1 VTERPK
7 RLSRKVREQQMLDAA
22 VSVFAQ
28 RGYHE
33 TSMDDVAVRA
43 GISKPMVYLYLG
55 SKEELF
61 ARCLEQESRRLLD
74 AIAAAVVDGKEPP
87 PPDEQL
93 WRALHAVFT
102 VVSKHRDGWTVLHR
116 QGMKATGALGER
128 AAALRGQTIEV
139 VRQLLAKAWATGRR
153 RKAHAEELQMCAHA
167 LVGAAESVADWLADH
182 PDVTPELAAR
192 RLMTISWVGLGDIMN
207 GETWRP
213 SSRSD
218 RTA

>member
-1 VTERPK
+1 
-7 RLSRKVREQQMLDAA
+7 MLDAA
-22 VSVFAQ
+22 VTVFAQ
-28 RGYHE
+28 KGYHE
-33 TSMDDVAVRA
+33 TSMDDIAEQA

-61 ARCLEQESRRLLD
+61 ARCLEQESSRLLQ
-74 AIAAAVVDGKEPP
+74 AIAEAVDAGSAA
-87 PPDEQL
+87 DEQL

-102 VVSKHRDGWTVLHR
+102 VVSEHRDGWNVLHR

-128 AAALRGQTIEV
+128 AAGLRDQTVEV
-139 VRQLLAKAWATGRR
+139 VRQLLAKAWTIGRR
-153 RKAHAEELQMCAHA
+153 RKAHAEEVQMCAYA

-182 PDVTPELAAR
+182 PDVTPEIAAR

-207 GETWRP
+207 GEIWRP
-213 SSRSD
+213 SRRSN

>member
-1 VTERPK
+1 
-7 RLSRKVREQQMLDAA
+7 MLDAA
-22 VSVFAQ
+22 VVVFAQ
-28 RGYHE
+28 NGYHE
-33 TSMDDVAVRA
+33 TSMDDIAELA

-61 ARCLEQESRRLLD
+61 ARCLEQESRRLLE
-74 AIAAAVVDGKEPP
+74 AIAGAADAALK
-87 PPDEQL
+87 PDEQL

-102 VVSKHRDGWTVLHR
+102 VVSEHRDGWNVLHR

-128 AAALRGQTIEV
+128 AAGLRDQTVEV
-139 VRQLLAKAWATGRR
+139 VRRLLAKAWTSGRR
-153 RKAHAEELQMCAHA
+153 RKAHAEELQMCAYA

-182 PDVTPELAAR
+182 PEVTPEVAAR

-207 GETWRP
+207 GEIWRP
-213 SSRSD
+213 SRRSN

>member
-1 VTERPK
+1 
-7 RLSRKVREQQMLDAA
+7 MLDAA
-22 VSVFAQ
+22 VTVFAQ

-33 TSMDDVAVRA
+33 TSMDEIAERA

-61 ARCLEQESRRLLD
+61 ARCLEQESRRLLV
-74 AIAAAVVDGKEPP
+74 AIASAVDAALA
-87 PPDEQL
+87 PDEQL

-102 VVSKHRDGWTVLHR
+102 VVSEHRGGWMVLHR
-116 QGMKATGALGER
+116 QGMKATGAVGER
-128 AAALRGQTIEV
+128 AVALRDQTVEV

-153 RKAHAEELQMCAHA
+153 RKADDKELQMCAYA

-192 RLMTISWVGLGDIMN
+192 RLMTISWVGFGDIMN

-213 SSRSD
+213 PGRSRRAGSRRD
-218 RTA
+218 RPA

>member
-1 VTERPK
+1 VTDRPK
-7 RLSRKVREQQMLDAA
+7 RLSRNVREQQMLDAA
-22 VSVFAQ
+22 VAVFAQ

-33 TSMDDVAVRA
+33 TSMDDIAEQA

-61 ARCLEQESRRLLD
+61 ARCLEQESRRLLA
-74 AIAAAVVDGKEPP
+74 AIAEAVDHGADPA
-87 PPDEQL
+87 PDEQL

-102 VVSKHRDGWTVLHR
+102 VVSEHRDGWNVLHR
-116 QGMKATGALGER
+116 QGAKATGALGER
-128 AAALRGQTIEV
+128 AAGLRDQTVEV
-139 VRQLLAKAWATGRR
+139 VRQLLAKAWVGGRR
-153 RKAHAEELQMCAHA
+153 RKAHAEELQMCAYA

-182 PDVTPELAAR
+182 PDVTPEVAAR

-207 GETWRP
+207 GEIWRP
-213 SSRSD
+213 SRRPN

>member
-1 VTERPK
+1 
-7 RLSRKVREQQMLDAA
+7 MLDAA
-22 VSVFAQ
+22 VTVFAR

-33 TSMDDVAVRA
+33 TSMDDVAVQA

-74 AIAAAVVDGKEPP
+74 AIAAAVDSKDGLA
-87 PPDEQL
+87 PDEQL

-102 VVSKHRDGWTVLHR
+102 VVSEHRDGWNVLHR

-139 VRQLLAKAWATGRR
+139 VRQLLAKAWTAATGRR
-153 RKAHAEELQMCAHA
+153 RKAHAEELQMCAYA

-182 PDVTPELAAR
+182 PDVTPEVAAR

-213 SSRSD
+213 SRRSD
-218 RTA
+218 RSA